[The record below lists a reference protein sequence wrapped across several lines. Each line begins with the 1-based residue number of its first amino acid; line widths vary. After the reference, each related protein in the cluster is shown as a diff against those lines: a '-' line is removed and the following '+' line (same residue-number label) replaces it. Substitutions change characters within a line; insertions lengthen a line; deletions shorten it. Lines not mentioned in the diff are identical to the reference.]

1 MTDTTFATGE
11 QVREYG
17 ERATETSKAF
27 GRQAIDAYEQ
37 VVKSAVD
44 FEKAAADAA
53 PAGVASSPG
62 SPAASRFRDGFART
76 PAAASAT
83 TAVLSAASPAFFVC
97 FAITSR
103 RCFSRRRDSRHSLN
117 AMNRRSLD
125 S

>member
-17 ERATETSKAF
+17 ERATESSKAF

-53 PAGVASSPG
+53 PADWIKTAIGAHASFVADVN
-62 SPAASRFRDGFART
+62 AAYVGAVRT
-76 PAAASAT
+76 L
-83 TAVLSAASPAFFVC
+83 LS
-97 FAITSR
+97 
-103 RCFSRRRDSRHSLN
+103 
-117 AMNRRSLD
+117 
-125 S
+125 